1 MAELRLIST
10 RATISPAGFVNEYH
24 WGDLKGD
31 PQEWMRRYFDAF
43 VYSANWRT
51 CRLVLRLPSK
61 TLRRSD
67 VAPFQTQTSLNCEET
82 RSGLV
87 IDWSLEEGGDDERFC
102 MEDGPGWMDRL
113 LPVRDE
119 LLRGDLRALYLGW
132 LAGVSMGD
140 DDDDALEPAVPA
152 GLSRLTAAQQ
162 ALAAFLEIDPDLLAA
177 AAAGSAGQDAGLDD
191 DSVEAWIAGLP
202 KKEMRLVFNM
212 LLHGESQ
219 QAERRVKSAFRVWRN
234 ESGSG
239 EPGNP
244 GQRSVADLRVLAK
257 QAEAVRMKQQA
268 DEQLRRNEAAR
279 KQRDAY
285 LHSVAD
291 NAEQCWSDMEQKA
304 LRATASSYD
313 AVKRTMAD
321 LADAYA
327 LRGNMDDYHRLLRA
341 FVDRH
346 GKRAPLMQ
354 RLMSA
359 GLWSRPTR

>member
-1 MAELRLIST
+1 MAELRATSS
-10 RATISPAGFVNEYH
+10 RATISPTGFVNEYH

-31 PQEWMRRYFDAF
+31 PQAWMRRYFDAF
-43 VYSANWRT
+43 VYSANWST
-51 CRLVLRLPSK
+51 CRLVLRLPPG
-61 TLRRSD
+61 TLGRAD
-67 VAPFQTQTSLNCEET
+67 VAPFQTPTLLSCEET

-87 IDWSLEEGGDDERFC
+87 IDWSLEAGGDDERFC

-140 DDDDALEPAVPA
+140 VDDDDMEPAVPA

-191 DSVEAWIAGLP
+191 DSVETWIAGLP
-202 KKEMRLVFNM
+202 KKEMGLVLNM

-219 QAERRVKSAFRVWRN
+219 QAERRVKSAFRAWHK
-234 ESGSG
+234 ESGSS
-239 EPGNP
+239 EPGNA
-244 GQRSVADLRVLAK
+244 GQRSVADLRVLAT

-268 DEQLRRNEAAR
+268 DEQLRRDEAAR
-279 KQRDAY
+279 KQREAY
-285 LHSVAD
+285 LHSLAEK
-291 NAEQCWSDMEQKA
+291 AEQCWSDMEQNA

-327 LRGNMDDYHRLLRA
+327 LRGNTDHYQRLLRA

-346 GKRAPLMQ
+346 GKRAALMR
-354 RLMSA
+354 RLISA
-359 GLWSRPTR
+359 GLWREPAG